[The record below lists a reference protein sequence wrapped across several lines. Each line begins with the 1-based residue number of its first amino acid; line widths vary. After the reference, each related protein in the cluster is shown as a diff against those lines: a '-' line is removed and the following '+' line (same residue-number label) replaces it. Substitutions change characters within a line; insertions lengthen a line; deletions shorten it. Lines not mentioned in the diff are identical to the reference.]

1 MNSSIVCWA
10 AYTAFL
16 VFIAALLFW
25 VSLKVLS
32 YSSNNIRWILNLK
45 SQNME
50 FLASERALS
59 ERVASSKALG
69 GSV

>member
-32 YSSNNIRWILNLK
+32 NSSNNIRWILNLK

-50 FLASERALS
+50 FLASRRALS

-69 GSV
+69 GLV